1 MAEITEPSMD
11 KSNSPSTNETFM
23 YFAYGS
29 NLLSKRIHI
38 QNPTA
43 KRRTIGKLK
52 VRFRLLF

>member
-1 MAEITEPSMD
+1 MAETLVENPPSD
-11 KSNSPSTNETFM
+11 ETFM

-29 NLLSKRIHI
+29 NLLSKRILI

-52 VRFRLLF
+52 VGFRFI